1 MYDSSVLAD
10 LREQLDRAADHELY
24 EQAFADPGIAPDD
37 IESWEDFQQVPFTE
51 PGDLKA
57 DFDDHGPEGSL
68 YTEGAMISFSPMGDD
83 LAPMFDTQTD
93 LDYEAEVNA
102 DVLADIGIE
111 PGDRVVNTFGYHL
124 FGTGYLLH
132 RALEELGAEV
142 FPLGPGDSEQAAAT
156 IEEFDVDALIG
167 NPSFAMKIAEE
178 GATVDT
184 FVGAGE
190 PFTSIPGFREDVK
203 SALDCETAV
212 DYFGS
217 RQVLPIASETAE
229 EDGLYVV
236 EDYAIVEIVDPDTGE
251 PLPVGERGEVVV
263 THRRKEGFPL
273 VRYRTGDLAELERRG
288 EDLVLP
294 DGVIGRTDDRLKVKG
309 VKFYPEALPAVLA
322 GFDGLTGEYAVRAT
336 RPETTDHL
344 EIRAEGEADEDD
356 LAAALSERLLISPDE
371 VTVVEELEE
380 TGIIDE
386 RY

>member
-24 EQAFADPGIAPDD
+24 EQAFADAGIAPDD

-83 LAPMFDTQTD
+83 LAPMFDTQSD

-167 NPSFAMKIAEE
+167 NPSGRAVHVDSGLSRGREI
-178 GATVDT
+178 GA
-184 FVGAGE
+184 
-190 PFTSIPGFREDVK
+190 
-203 SALDCETAV
+203 
-212 DYFGS
+212 
-217 RQVLPIASETAE
+217 
-229 EDGLYVV
+229 
-236 EDYAIVEIVDPDTGE
+236 
-251 PLPVGERGEVVV
+251 
-263 THRRKEGFPL
+263 
-273 VRYRTGDLAELERRG
+273 
-288 EDLVLP
+288 
-294 DGVIGRTDDRLKVKG
+294 
-309 VKFYPEALPAVLA
+309 
-322 GFDGLTGEYAVRAT
+322 
-336 RPETTDHL
+336 
-344 EIRAEGEADEDD
+344 
-356 LAAALSERLLISPDE
+356 
-371 VTVVEELEE
+371 
-380 TGIIDE
+380 
-386 RY
+386 